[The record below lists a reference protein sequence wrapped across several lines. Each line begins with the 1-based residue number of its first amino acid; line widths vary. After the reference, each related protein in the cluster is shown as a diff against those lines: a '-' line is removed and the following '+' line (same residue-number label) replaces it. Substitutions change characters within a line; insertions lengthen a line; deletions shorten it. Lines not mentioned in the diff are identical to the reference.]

1 MKILSGIYRG
11 IKIDTAK
18 DVSYRPTK
26 SRVRKSIFDVISPF
40 DFSSVLDLF
49 SGTGILGFESI
60 SRGASAITFVEKDAK
75 SIRLL
80 YRNSEKFEGVQ
91 INIIRDEVEIFLK
104 DTNDSFDLIFADPPY
119 DKIDYDWLFNS
130 CIKKLSKNGKLVVE
144 MKKNN
149 FVYNNCIEKVYGD
162 TKVLLYNKS

>member
-1 MKILSGIYRG
+1 MKILSGIYGG

-18 DVSYRPTK
+18 DVAYRPTK

-40 DFSSVLDLF
+40 GFPSVLDLF

-60 SRGASAITFVEKDAK
+60 SRGASAVTFVEKDAK

-80 YRNSEKFEGVQ
+80 YQNKKKFEGVS
-91 INIIRDEVEIFLK
+91 INIIKNKVELFLNN
-104 DTNDSFDLIFADPPY
+104 TNDSFDLIFADPPY

-149 FVYNNCIEKVYGD
+149 FLYNNCIEKVYG
-162 TKVLLYNKS
+162 TSKVLLYNKS

>member
-1 MKILSGIYRG
+1 MKILSGIYGG

-18 DVSYRPTK
+18 DVAYRPTK

-40 DFSSVLDLF
+40 GFPSVLDLF

-60 SRGASAITFVEKDAK
+60 SRGASAVTFVEKDAK

-80 YRNSEKFEGVQ
+80 YQNKKKFEGVP
-91 INIIRDEVEIFLK
+91 INIIKNKVELFLNN
-104 DTNDSFDLIFADPPY
+104 TNDSFDLIFADPPY

-149 FVYNNCIEKVYGD
+149 FLYNNCIEKVYG
-162 TKVLLYNKS
+162 TSKVLLYNNS

>member
-11 IKIDTAK
+11 IKIDTTN

-60 SRGASAITFVEKDAK
+60 SRGASAITFVEK
-75 SIRLL
+75 
-80 YRNSEKFEGVQ
+80 
-91 INIIRDEVEIFLK
+91 
-104 DTNDSFDLIFADPPY
+104 SFA
-119 DKIDYDWLFNS
+119 
-130 CIKKLSKNGKLVVE
+130 KLSVSEVWELS
-144 MKKNN
+144 
-149 FVYNNCIEKVYGD
+149 IW
-162 TKVLLYNKS
+162 LLSALA

>member
-1 MKILSGIYRG
+1 MKILSGVYRG

-26 SRVRKSIFDVISPF
+26 SRVRKSIFDIINPF

-60 SRGASAITFVEKDAK
+60 SRGASSITFVEKDAK

-80 YRNSEKFEGVQ
+80 HRNSEKFEGVQ

-149 FVYNNCIEKVYGD
+149 FTYDNCIEKVYGN
-162 TKVLLYNKS
+162 TKVLLYSKS

>member
-1 MKILSGIYRG
+1 MKIISGIYRG
-11 IKIDTAK
+11 VKIDTAK

-40 DFSSVLDLF
+40 GFSSVLDLF

-60 SRGASAITFVEKDAK
+60 SRGASSITFVEKDAK

-80 YRNSEKFEGVQ
+80 HRNSEKFEGVQ

-149 FVYNNCIEKVYGD
+149 FIYDNCIEKVYGD

>member
-1 MKILSGIYRG
+1 MKIISGIYRG

-40 DFSSVLDLF
+40 GFSSVLDLF

-60 SRGASAITFVEKDAK
+60 SRGASSITFVEKDAK

-80 YRNSEKFEGVQ
+80 HRNSEKFEGVQ
-91 INIIRDEVEIFLK
+91 INIIKNKVEIFLK
-104 DTNDSFDLIFADPPY
+104 ILMIHLI
-119 DKIDYDWLFNS
+119 
-130 CIKKLSKNGKLVVE
+130 
-144 MKKNN
+144 
-149 FVYNNCIEKVYGD
+149 
-162 TKVLLYNKS
+162 

>member
-11 IKIDTAK
+11 IKIDTTK
-18 DVSYRPTK
+18 NVSYRPTK

-60 SRGASAITFVEKDAK
+60 SRGASSITFVEQDAK

-80 YRNSEKFEGVQ
+80 HRNRAKFEGVP
-91 INIIRDEVEIFLK
+91 INIIKNKVELFLK
-104 DTNDSFDLIFADPPY
+104 NTNDSFDLIFADPPY
-119 DKIDYDWLFNS
+119 DKIDYNWLFNS

-149 FVYNNCIEKVYGD
+149 FIYDNCIEKVYGD

>member
-1 MKILSGIYRG
+1 MKIISGIYRG

-40 DFSSVLDLF
+40 GFSSVLDLF

-60 SRGASAITFVEKDAK
+60 SRGASSITFVEKDAK

-80 YRNSEKFEGVQ
+80 HRNSEKFEGEP
-91 INIIRDEVEIFLK
+91 INIIRDTVEIFLK

-119 DKIDYDWLFNS
+119 DKIDYDWLFCS
-130 CIKKLSKNGKLVVE
+130 CIKKLPKNGKLVVE
-144 MKKNN
+144 MKTNN
-149 FVYNNCIEKVYGD
+149 FIYNNCIEKVYGD
-162 TKVLLYNKS
+162 TKVLLYDKS

>member
-1 MKILSGIYRG
+1 MKIISGIYRG

-40 DFSSVLDLF
+40 GFSSVLDLF

-60 SRGASAITFVEKDAK
+60 SRGASSITFVEKDAK

-80 YRNSEKFEGVQ
+80 HRNSEKFEGVP
-91 INIIRDEVEIFLK
+91 INIIRDKVEIFLK
-104 DTNDSFDLIFADPPY
+104 DTNDLFDLIFADPPY

-149 FVYNNCIEKVYGD
+149 FVYNNCIEKIYGD

>member
-1 MKILSGIYRG
+1 MKILSGVYRG

-26 SRVRKSIFDVISPF
+26 SRVRKSIFDIINPF

-80 YRNSEKFEGVQ
+80 YRNREKFEGVP
-91 INIIRDEVEIFLK
+91 INIIKNKVELFLK
-104 DTNDSFDLIFADPPY
+104 KTNDSFDLIFADPPY

-130 CIKKLSKNGKLVVE
+130 CIKKLSKNGKLVIE
-144 MKKNN
+144 MRKNN
-149 FVYNNCIEKVYGD
+149 FTYDDSIEKVYGN
-162 TKVLLYNKS
+162 TKVLIFSKS

>member
-26 SRVRKSIFDVISPF
+26 SIVRKSIFDVINPF
-40 DFSSVLDLF
+40 NFSSVLDLF

-60 SRGASAITFVEKDAK
+60 SRGASTITFVEKDAK

-80 YRNSEKFEGVQ
+80 YRNREKFEGVP
-91 INIIRDEVEIFLK
+91 IHIIKNRVELFLK
-104 DTNDSFDLIFADPPY
+104 NTNDSFDLIFADPPY
-119 DKIDYDWLFNS
+119 DTIDYDWLFNS

-149 FVYNNCIEKVYGD
+149 FIYNNCIEKVYGD
-162 TKVLLYNKS
+162 TKVLLYSKS

>member
-1 MKILSGIYRG
+1 MKILGGIYRG

-60 SRGASAITFVEKDAK
+60 SRGASAVTFVEKDAK
-75 SIRLL
+75 SIKLL
-80 YRNSEKFEGVQ
+80 HRNGEKFEGVQ
-91 INIIRDEVEIFLK
+91 INILKSRAELFLK
-104 DTNDSFDLIFADPPY
+104 NTNDSFDLIFADPPY
-119 DKIDYDWLFNS
+119 DEINYDWLFNS
-130 CIKKLSKNGKLVVE
+130 CINKLSKNGKLVVE

-149 FVYNNCIEKVYGD
+149 YMYDNCIEKVYGD
-162 TKVLLYNKS
+162 TKVLLYSKA

>member
-1 MKILSGIYRG
+1 MKILSGVYRG

-26 SRVRKSIFDVISPF
+26 SRVRKSIFDIINPF
-40 DFSSVLDLF
+40 DSSSVLDLF

-60 SRGASAITFVEKDAK
+60 SRGASSITFVEKDAK

-80 YRNSEKFEGVQ
+80 HRNSEKFEGVP
-91 INIIRDEVEIFLK
+91 INIIKNKVELFLK
-104 DTNDSFDLIFADPPY
+104 KTNDSFDLIFADPPY
-119 DKIDYDWLFNS
+119 DKIDYDWLFYS

-149 FVYNNCIEKVYGD
+149 FTYDNCIEKVYGD

>member
-1 MKILSGIYRG
+1 MKIISGIYRG

-40 DFSSVLDLF
+40 GFSSVLDLF

-60 SRGASAITFVEKDAK
+60 SRGASSITFVEKDAK

-80 YRNSEKFEGVQ
+80 YRNSKKFEGVP
-91 INIIRDEVEIFLK
+91 INIIRDKVEIFLK

-149 FVYNNCIEKVYGD
+149 FTYDNCTEKVYGD

>member
-1 MKILSGIYRG
+1 MKIISGIYRG

-18 DVSYRPTK
+18 EVSYRPTK
-26 SRVRKSIFDVISPF
+26 SRVRKSIFDLISPF
-40 DFSSVLDLF
+40 GFLSVLDLF

-60 SRGASAITFVEKDAK
+60 SRGASSITFVEKDAK

-80 YRNSEKFEGVQ
+80 HRNKEKFEGVP
-91 INIIRDEVEIFLK
+91 IHIIKNKVELFLK
-104 DTNDSFDLIFADPPY
+104 HTSDSFDLIFADPPY

-144 MKKNN
+144 MKKNS
-149 FVYNNCIEKVYGD
+149 FIYDNCIEKVYGD
-162 TKVLLYNKS
+162 TKVLLYDKS

>member
-1 MKILSGIYRG
+1 MKIISGIYRG
-11 IKIDTAK
+11 VKIDTAK

-60 SRGASAITFVEKDAK
+60 SRGASSITFVEKDAK

-80 YRNSEKFEGVQ
+80 HRNSEKFEGVP
-91 INIIRDEVEIFLK
+91 INIIRDKVEIFLNY
-104 DTNDSFDLIFADPPY
+104 TNDSFDLIFADPPY

-149 FVYNNCIEKVYGD
+149 FIYDNCIEKVYGN

>member
-1 MKILSGIYRG
+1 MKIISGIYRG

-60 SRGASAITFVEKDAK
+60 SRGASSITFVEKDAK

-80 YRNSEKFEGVQ
+80 HRNSEKFEGVP
-91 INIIRDEVEIFLK
+91 INIIKNKVELFLK
-104 DTNDSFDLIFADPPY
+104 NI
-119 DKIDYDWLFNS
+119 FNS
-130 CIKKLSKNGKLVVE
+130 ILRVSCISNFNCWYYCFCISFTSFFVLYQNFLISLSTKNLQKR
-144 MKKNN
+144 KFFN
-149 FVYNNCIEKVYGD
+149 
-162 TKVLLYNKS
+162 

>member
-1 MKILSGIYRG
+1 MKILSGVYRG

-26 SRVRKSIFDVISPF
+26 SRVRKSIFDIINPF

-60 SRGASAITFVEKDAK
+60 SRGASSITFVEKDAK

-80 YRNSEKFEGVQ
+80 HRNSEKFDGVP
-91 INIIRDEVEIFLK
+91 INIIRNKVEIFLK

-149 FVYNNCIEKVYGD
+149 FTYDNCIEKVYGD
-162 TKVLLYNKS
+162 TKVLLYNKL

>member
-1 MKILSGIYRG
+1 MKILSGIYGG

-18 DVSYRPTK
+18 DIAYRPTK

-40 DFSSVLDLF
+40 GFSSVLDLF

-60 SRGASAITFVEKDAK
+60 SRGASAVTFVEKDAK

-80 YRNSEKFEGVQ
+80 YQNKKKFEGVP
-91 INIIRDEVEIFLK
+91 INIIKNKVELFLNN
-104 DTNDSFDLIFADPPY
+104 TNDSFDLIFADPPY

-149 FVYNNCIEKVYGD
+149 FVYNNCIEKVYG
-162 TKVLLYNKS
+162 TSKVLLYNNS

>member
-1 MKILSGIYRG
+1 MKIISGIYRG

-40 DFSSVLDLF
+40 DFPSVLDLF

-60 SRGASAITFVEKDAK
+60 SRGASAVTFVEKDAK
-75 SIRLL
+75 SIKLL
-80 YRNSEKFEGVQ
+80 HRNSEKFEGVP
-91 INIIRDEVEIFLK
+91 INIIRDKVEIFLK
-104 DTNDSFDLIFADPPY
+104 YTNDSFDLIFADPPY
-119 DKIDYDWLFNS
+119 DEIDYDWLFNS

-149 FVYNNCIEKVYGD
+149 YMYDNCIEKVYGD

>member
-1 MKILSGIYRG
+1 MKIISGIFGG

-40 DFSSVLDLF
+40 GFSSVLDLF

-60 SRGASAITFVEKDAK
+60 SRGASSITFVEKDAK

-80 YRNSEKFEGVQ
+80 HRNSEKFEGVP
-91 INIIRDEVEIFLK
+91 INIIRDKVEIFLK
-104 DTNDSFDLIFADPPY
+104 DTNDLFDLIFADPPY

-149 FVYNNCIEKVYGD
+149 FIYENCIEKVYGD

>member
-1 MKILSGIYRG
+1 MKILSGVYRG

-26 SRVRKSIFDVISPF
+26 SRVRKSIFDIINPF

-60 SRGASAITFVEKDAK
+60 SRGASSITFVEKDAK

-80 YRNSEKFEGVQ
+80 HRNSEKFEGVP
-91 INIIRDEVEIFLK
+91 INIIRDKVEIFLK
-104 DTNDSFDLIFADPPY
+104 ETNDSFDLIFADPPY

-149 FVYNNCIEKVYGD
+149 FIYDNCIEKVYGD

>member
-1 MKILSGIYRG
+1 MKIISGIYRG

-26 SRVRKSIFDVISPF
+26 SRVPKSIFDVISPF
-40 DFSSVLDLF
+40 GFSSVLDLF

-60 SRGASAITFVEKDAK
+60 SRGASVITFVEKDAK

-80 YRNSEKFEGVQ
+80 HRNSEKFEGVQ

-149 FVYNNCIEKVYGD
+149 FIYDNCIEKVYGD

>member
-1 MKILSGIYRG
+1 MKILSGVYRG

-26 SRVRKSIFDVISPF
+26 SRVRKSIFDIINPF

-60 SRGASAITFVEKDAK
+60 SRGASSITFVEKDAK

-80 YRNSEKFEGVQ
+80 HRNSEKFEGVP
-91 INIIRDEVEIFLK
+91 INIIRDKVEIFLK

-149 FVYNNCIEKVYGD
+149 FIYDNCIEKVYGD

>member
-1 MKILSGIYRG
+1 MKIISGIYRG

-26 SRVRKSIFDVISPF
+26 SRVRKSIFDVISHF
-40 DFSSVLDLF
+40 GFSSVLDLF

-60 SRGASAITFVEKDAK
+60 SRGASSITFVEKDAK

-80 YRNSEKFEGVQ
+80 HRNSEKFEGVP
-91 INIIRDEVEIFLK
+91 INIIKNKVELFLK
-104 DTNDSFDLIFADPPY
+104 KTNDSFDLIFADPPY

-149 FVYNNCIEKVYGD
+149 FTYDNCIEKVYGD

>member
-1 MKILSGIYRG
+1 MKILGGIYRG

-26 SRVRKSIFDVISPF
+26 SRVRKSIFDIINPF

-60 SRGASAITFVEKDAK
+60 SRGASSITFVEKDVK

-80 YRNSEKFEGVQ
+80 HRNKEKFEGVP
-91 INIIRDEVEIFLK
+91 IKIIKNKVELFLEK
-104 DTNDSFDLIFADPPY
+104 TNDSFDLIFADPPY
-119 DKIDYDWLFNS
+119 DKIDYNWLFNS

-149 FVYNNCIEKVYGD
+149 FIYDNCIEKIYGD
-162 TKVLLYNKS
+162 TKVLLYSKS

>member
-1 MKILSGIYRG
+1 MKILSGVYRG

-26 SRVRKSIFDVISPF
+26 SRVRKSIFDIINPF

-60 SRGASAITFVEKDAK
+60 SRGASSITFVEKDAK

-80 YRNSEKFEGVQ
+80 HRNSEKFEGVP
-91 INIIRDEVEIFLK
+91 INIIKNKVELFLK
-104 DTNDSFDLIFADPPY
+104 KTNDSFDLIFADPPY

-130 CIKKLSKNGKLVVE
+130 CIKKLSKNGKLIVE
-144 MKKNN
+144 MKNN
-149 FVYNNCIEKVYGD
+149 KFVYDNCIEKVYGD
-162 TKVLLYNKS
+162 TKVLLYKKS

>member
-11 IKIDTAK
+11 IKIDTVN

-40 DFSSVLDLF
+40 GFSSVLDLF

-60 SRGASAITFVEKDAK
+60 SRGASSITFVEKDAK

-80 YRNSEKFEGVQ
+80 HRNSEKFEGVP
-91 INIIRDEVEIFLK
+91 INIIRDKVEIFLK
-104 DTNDSFDLIFADPPY
+104 DTNDLFDLIFADPPY

>member
-1 MKILSGIYRG
+1 MFPIDLLNLEFVKVFLMSLVLLS
-11 IKIDTAK
+11 
-18 DVSYRPTK
+18 
-26 SRVRKSIFDVISPF
+26 
-40 DFSSVLDLF
+40 FSSVLDLF

-60 SRGASAITFVEKDAK
+60 SRGASSITFVEKDAK

-80 YRNSEKFEGVQ
+80 HRNSEKFEGVP
-91 INIIRDEVEIFLK
+91 INIIKNKVELFLK
-104 DTNDSFDLIFADPPY
+104 KTNDSFDLIFADPPY

-149 FVYNNCIEKVYGD
+149 FTYDNCIEKVYGD

>member
-1 MKILSGIYRG
+1 MKIISGIYRG

-40 DFSSVLDLF
+40 GFSSVLDLF

-60 SRGASAITFVEKDAK
+60 SRGASSITFVEKDAK

-80 YRNSEKFEGVQ
+80 HRNSEKFEGVP
-91 INIIRDEVEIFLK
+91 INIIKNKVELFLK
-104 DTNDSFDLIFADPPY
+104 KTNDSFDLIFADPPY

-149 FVYNNCIEKVYGD
+149 FVYDNCIEKLYGN
-162 TKVLLYNKS
+162 TKVLYYKK

>member
-1 MKILSGIYRG
+1 MKILSGVYRG

-26 SRVRKSIFDVISPF
+26 SRVRKSIFDIINPF

-60 SRGASAITFVEKDAK
+60 SRGASSITFVEKDAK

-80 YRNSEKFEGVQ
+80 HRNSEKFEGMQ
-91 INIIRDEVEIFLK
+91 INIIRSKVEIFLK

-119 DKIDYDWLFNS
+119 DKVDYDWLFNS

-149 FVYNNCIEKVYGD
+149 ITYDNCIEKVYGD
-162 TKVLLYNKS
+162 TKVLLYSKA